1 MRDEIA
7 TATKVAMKNKDEV
20 ELSTLR
26 LMNAAIKEL
35 DIEARTKNPDSDEVD
50 DQAIMARFA
59 TMIKQ
64 RRESADAYKK
74 GNRPE
79 MAEREM
85 QEITVIERFLPRQL
99 SAEEV
104 NAAIDEAIESTEA
117 SSIKDMGKVM
127 SALKEQYTGQMDFA
141 ETSALVKKR
150 LSEL

>member
-35 DIEARTKNPDSDEVD
+35 DIEARGKNPDSDEVD
-50 DQAIMARFA
+50 DQVIMARFA

-64 RRESADAYKK
+64 RRESAEAYRK
-74 GNRPE
+74 GNRAD
-79 MAEREM
+79 MAEREL
-85 QEITVIERFLPRQL
+85 QEITVIERYLPRQL
-99 SAEEV
+99 EDSEV
-104 NAAIDEAIESTEA
+104 EEAISQALDATEA
-117 SSIKDMGKVM
+117 SSVKDMGKVM
-127 SALKEQYTGQMDFA
+127 SELKEKYMGQMDFA
-141 ETSALVKKR
+141 QTSALVKKR